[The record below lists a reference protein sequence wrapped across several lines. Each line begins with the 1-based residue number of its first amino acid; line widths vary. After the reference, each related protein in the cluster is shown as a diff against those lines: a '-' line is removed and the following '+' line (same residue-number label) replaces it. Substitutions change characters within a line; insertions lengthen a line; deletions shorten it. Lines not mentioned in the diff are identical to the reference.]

1 MLFRSIMAKIQ
12 QESIVITLNKLV
24 KDSDTS
30 TATMASDELVTSLE
44 AVAQELA
51 GTGIIVEVQVA

>member
-1 MLFRSIMAKIQ
+1 MAKIQ
-12 QESIVITLNKLV
+12 QESIVITLSKLV
-24 KDSDTS
+24 KDSDSDSS
-30 TATMASDELVTSLE
+30 TIANEDLLTSLE